1 MSVSPAD
8 FELYSRA
15 TGAPLPRTPGE
26 RMRMAPEVHN
36 FVRSQGYAKKTDIY
50 RDVIRPAARGLVLAG
65 ALRSAADAFGG
76 NTATPDAGAPPSR
89 EPVDVSWTQVG
100 ETPPALPSSV
110 ANSGNTASPQNPIP
124 QLPPTGGTMGTI
136 GSMTKDLNASPTYG
150 SGQAV
155 PTSVV
160 DVQGTGF
167 DAPVYGRN
175 IAPHLYNMKSVWL
188 PDPTKNEPFTVA
200 VGTAGSLIGAGIQ
213 NAPTIATQGY
223 YDLQKG
229 YRDLKLGEEH
239 TKAAISGVKNWHD
252 NKLVPW
258 HNQTLVPNVRG
269 ALGLEQ
275 VQPGSVF
282 GVPIDNSSFDVSPL
296 ERHPDVLPGERS
308 HNRNHNIHRDLN
320 RYPNEEPGPWVPDVE
335 GNISGANISTRA
347 NAESGLGRPYRFEGR
362 DVTGVPAGTFPSIKM
377 GEIRANADEPASLSP
392 QGDFIAT
399 DIALTEG
406 DPVNYQWY
414 GGQRP
419 TQNVLDEATANLR
432 RKYADVYEAQGIMGD
447 TLPANER
454 IAGWQG
460 QTVDGT
466 EGLAGSGSGVIKYDQ
481 APINSARLANVNG
494 DQEVNEVVETL
505 LPAQPN
511 AGASVNTDPSA
522 TVVIDGREY
531 PANSSQQVQSAGG
544 RLYAMGPK
552 DSGLIRGIVSY
563 PDQGSPRS
571 GTMDFYL
578 RPYDRGPEAPPNL
591 YSYQVP
597 RWIQRT
603 INPLIDDGSLEQV
616 LQEEYNSSPGAMYNR
631 LLGRGKTVSPRY
643 AGELAQSGP
652 YSFTYDFP
660 QTPDEPPYSEEF
672 PSQLDA
678 LNASASMEGN
688 PSRKKAIQGFQRRVE
703 AGLKKH
709 IKGKF
714 GEDSPEA
721 QRNHPAQ
728 LYVDKGGRPLMREVD
743 NQALYDD
750 YALHPRQFI
759 TGKPS
764 KLGPDPDP
772 WL

>member
-8 FELYSRA
+8 FELYSRS

-36 FVRSQGYAKKTDIY
+36 FVRSQGYAKKPDLWRGT
-50 RDVIRPAARGLVLAG
+50 IRPLLQNAAIGYGIA
-65 ALRSAADAFGG
+65 SAAKSFADNASVS
-76 NTATPDAGAPPSR
+76 TPDSAPVR

-100 ETPPALPSSV
+100 ETPPALP
-110 ANSGNTASPQNPIP
+110 ARMADSGNTASPQNPRP

-136 GSMTKDLNASPTYG
+136 GSMTRDLNTSPTY
-150 SGQAV
+150 SAGQAV

-175 IAPHLYNMKSVWL
+175 LAPHLDNMKSVWI
-188 PDPTKNEPFTVA
+188 PNADKTEPFTFA
-200 VGTAGSLIGAGIQ
+200 VGTVGSLLGAGIQ

-282 GVPIDNSSFDVSPL
+282 GVPIDNSSFNVSPL

-308 HNRNHNIHRDLN
+308 HNRNHNIHRDVN
-320 RYPNEEPGPWVPDVE
+320 RYPNDEPGPWVPDVE

-399 DIALTEG
+399 DIGLTEG

-447 TLPANER
+447 ALPANE
-454 IAGWQG
+454 IISGWQEPG
-460 QTVDGT
+460 GS
-466 EGLAGSGSGVIKYDQ
+466 EGLAGSASGVVNYEP
-481 APINSARLANVNG
+481 APDNTPRLANVNG
-494 DQEVNEVVETL
+494 DQQVNGAVETL
-505 LPAQPN
+505 LPTNPN

-522 TVVIDGREY
+522 TIVIDGREY
-531 PANSSQQVQSAGG
+531 PANSLQQVQAAGG
-544 RLYAMGPK
+544 RMYAMGPES
-552 DSGLIRGIVSY
+552 SGLIRGIVSY
-563 PDQGSPRS
+563 PEQGSPRS

-578 RPYDRGPEAPPNL
+578 RPYDKGPEAPPNM
-591 YSYQVP
+591 YSYRVP
-597 RWIQRT
+597 KWVQRT

-631 LLGRGKTVSPRY
+631 LLGRGSDVSPRY
-643 AGELAQSGP
+643 AGALAESGP
-652 YSFTYDFP
+652 YTLNYDFP
-660 QTPDEPPYSEEF
+660 ETPDEPHYSEEF

-688 PSRKKAIQGFQRRVE
+688 PSRKKAIKGFQRRIKSGFKKYLE
-703 AGLKKH
+703 DQYGAG
-709 IKGKF
+709 
-714 GEDSPEA
+714 SPEA
-721 QRNHPAQ
+721 VADA
-728 LYVDKGGRPLMREVD
+728 LYLDKPGGRLMREVD

-759 TGKPS
+759 TGRPS
-764 KLGPDPDP
+764 KLGVEPDP

>member
-1 MSVSPAD
+1 
-8 FELYSRA
+8 
-15 TGAPLPRTPGE
+15 
-26 RMRMAPEVHN
+26 
-36 FVRSQGYAKKTDIY
+36 
-50 RDVIRPAARGLVLAG
+50 
-65 ALRSAADAFGG
+65 
-76 NTATPDAGAPPSR
+76 
-89 EPVDVSWTQVG
+89 
-100 ETPPALPSSV
+100 
-110 ANSGNTASPQNPIP
+110 
-124 QLPPTGGTMGTI
+124 MGTI
-136 GSMTKDLNASPTYG
+136 GSMTRDLNTSPTYG
-150 SGQAV
+150 AGQAV

-175 IAPHLYNMKSVWL
+175 LAPHLDNMKSVWI
-188 PDPTKNEPFTVA
+188 PDADKTEPFTFA
-200 VGTAGSLIGAGIQ
+200 VGTVGSLLGAGIQ

-269 ALGLEQ
+269 ALGLAP

-282 GVPIDNSSFDVSPL
+282 GVPIDNSSFNVSPL

-308 HNRNHNIHRDLN
+308 HNRNHNIHRDVN
-320 RYPNEEPGPWVPDVE
+320 RYPNDEPGPWVPDVE
-335 GNISGANISTRA
+335 GNISGANLSTRA
-347 NAESGLGRPYRFEGR
+347 NALSGLGRE
-362 DVTGVPAGTFPSIKM
+362 GVPVGAIPSIKM

-399 DIALTEG
+399 DIGLTEG

-432 RKYADVYEAQGIMGD
+432 SRYADVYEAQGITGD
-447 TLPANER
+447 TLPADEM
-454 IAGWQG
+454 ISGWQTPG
-460 QTVDGT
+460 GS
-466 EGLAGSGSGVIKYDQ
+466 EGLAGSASGVINYEP
-481 APINSARLANVNG
+481 APDNTARLANVNG
-494 DQEVNEVVETL
+494 DQQVNGAVETL
-505 LPAQPN
+505 LPTNPN

-522 TVVIDGREY
+522 TIVIDGREY
-531 PANSSQQVQSAGG
+531 PANSLQQVQAAGG
-544 RLYAMGPK
+544 RMYAMGPES
-552 DSGLIRGIVSY
+552 SGVIRGIVSY
-563 PDQGSPRS
+563 PEQGSPRS

-578 RPYDRGPEAPPNL
+578 RPYDKGPEAPPNM
-591 YSYQVP
+591 YSYRVP
-597 RWIQRT
+597 KWVQRT

-631 LLGRGKTVSPRY
+631 LLGRGNVVSPRY
-643 AGELAQSGP
+643 AGALAESGP
-652 YSFTYDFP
+652 YNLSWDFP
-660 QTPDEPPYSEEF
+660 RTPGRATYTEEF

-688 PSRKKAIQGFQRRVE
+688 PDRKDAISRWQDNIKSNFNKYLEEEYG
-703 AGLKKH
+703 AG
-709 IKGKF
+709 
-714 GEDSPEA
+714 SPEA
-721 QRNHPAQ
+721 VADA
-728 LYVDKGGRPLMREVD
+728 LYVKKPGGRLMREVD

-750 YALHPRQFI
+750 YALHPRQLI
-759 TGKPS
+759 TGRPS
-764 KLGPDPDP
+764 KLGIEPDP